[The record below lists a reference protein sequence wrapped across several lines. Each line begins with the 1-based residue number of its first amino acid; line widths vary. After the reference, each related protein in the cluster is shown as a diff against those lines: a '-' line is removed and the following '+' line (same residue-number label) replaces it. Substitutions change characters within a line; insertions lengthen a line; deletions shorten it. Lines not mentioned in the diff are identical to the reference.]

1 MLREMRKC
9 LRCNNEMKEDY
20 DVKVEGAAYG
30 LKITK
35 PGIFKDNLGKVHAA
49 VCPDWILRCVR
60 ATYPIK
66 REPVFRWHR
75 ATLILLGYL
84 SSGRMVLVKVKA
96 APAGR

>member
-20 DVKVEGAAYG
+20 DVKVERAAYG

-49 VCPDWILRCVR
+49 VCPDCGEYYVAAEPPVRCGESHHSGQ
-60 ATYPIK
+60 T
-66 REPVFRWHR
+66 EPPC
-75 ATLILLGYL
+75 Y
-84 SSGRMVLVKVKA
+84 
-96 APAGR
+96 

>member
-35 PGIFKDNLGKVHAA
+35 PGIFKDSLGKVHAA
-49 VCPDWILRCVR
+49 VCPDC
-60 ATYPIK
+60 
-66 REPVFRWHR
+66 
-75 ATLILLGYL
+75 GYL
-84 SSGRMVLVKVKA
+84 EFYLEETDKIK
-96 APAGR
+96 

>member
-35 PGIFKDNLGKVHAA
+35 PGIFKDNLAKVHAA
-49 VCPDWILRCVR
+49 VCPDC
-60 ATYPIK
+60 
-66 REPVFRWHR
+66 
-75 ATLILLGYL
+75 GYL
-84 SSGRMVLVKVKA
+84 EFYLEGTDKIK
-96 APAGR
+96 